1 MIIRNVW
8 HQLKVNRVRDSVQEG
23 RCTTVSSPHQWC
35 QKSWSLWTFGQS
47 CLSLQKS
54 AVFFFFLCTHPF
66 SVDLA
71 LPTGARA
78 LSRIYICTI
87 SAGLLSTF
95 TRALSTCPSAPGLF
109 NYVGSPP
116 FNPFLAL
123 SLKMERPCSP
133 SWKRKSVIC
142 RGSVGRHLG

>member
-1 MIIRNVW
+1 MNRIRAC
-8 HQLKVNRVRDSVQEG
+8 LGLSSRVALHRRVLTTSVMSEIVVPVDF
-23 RCTTVSSPHQWC
+23 RPKLPLAAEICC
-35 QKSWSLWTFGQS
+35 
-47 CLSLQKS
+47 
-54 AVFFFFLCTHPF
+54 FFFLCTHPF

>member
-1 MIIRNVW
+1 M
-8 HQLKVNRVRDSVQEG
+8 NRVRASLELSSGGVLHHRVLTTSVMSEIVVPVDF
-23 RCTTVSSPHQWC
+23 RPKLPLAAEICC
-35 QKSWSLWTFGQS
+35 
-47 CLSLQKS
+47 
-54 AVFFFFLCTHPF
+54 FFSCTHTF

-71 LPTGARA
+71 LPTGAQA
-78 LSRIYICTI
+78 LSHIYIRTI